1 MKSIKLHTTL
11 TTWLLALFLVLPT
24 LVQFNHSFEN
34 HSFNSITKEG
44 INQDN
49 SNNSCQVFH
58 HLFLIKS
65 SLVSNTTKVNSV
77 FFWDNTPSNF
87 KHLIAFKQ
95 LFSKTYRG
103 PPSLT
108 I

>member
-1 MKSIKLHTTL
+1 VKRIKSYKFIL
-11 TTWLLALFLVLPT
+11 TWLLAVFLLLPT

-34 HSFNSITKEG
+34 HSFNSTLKDG
-44 INQDN
+44 INQNN
-49 SNNSCQVFH
+49 SSNSCQVFH

-65 SLVSNTTKVNSV
+65 ALLNNSTELKSI

-87 KHLIAFKQ
+87 KFLIALNQ